1 MIAIP
6 ETTRYPPEYL
16 NEDIGPSLFATCI
29 VFLAL
34 ESVFMILMIA
44 SRYVGK
50 AERTN
55 RSMEVFLS
63 LTYVVC
69 TGKITIMILLV
80 ELGGA
85 GRHRVALPPSTVQ
98 NALKLST
105 ALQIVCPL
113 TTSLSKLG
121 VLCLL
126 HRILGRTSRGYR
138 LVIRSTFGVV
148 LVVMVVQVLYPFLNC
163 RPFSKTWIPQKPG
176 GCAITSLSLWRYLS
190 IPNVLTTLVVVGIPL
205 PALTKLQVSRSVKLG
220 FVAVFL
226 VCTVGV
232 IAAIMRLRAF
242 LKVADFHDI
251 TFENVEGLCWT
262 VAESG
267 IYLIAGTMLTL
278 KPLLRKLC
286 KGTIAK
292 RLFGDR
298 RKHSNSGV
306 SEKPYRSW
314 YRSAQDTATELP
326 KTQRSGSDA
335 TSISQ
340 EQR

>member
-1 MIAIP
+1 MIATP
-6 ETTRYPPEYL
+6 ETTNYPPEYL

-29 VFLAL
+29 VFLFL
-34 ESVFMILMIA
+34 ETVFMILMYA
-44 SRYVGK
+44 SRYVSKG
-50 AERTN
+50 ERTN
-55 RSMEVFLS
+55 QSMEVFLTLS
-63 LTYVVC
+63 YLIC
-69 TGKITIMILLV
+69 IGKITIMILLV

-85 GRHRVALPPSTVQ
+85 GQHQVALPPSTVR

-126 HRILGRTSRGYR
+126 HRILGQTSRGYR
-138 LVIRSTFGVV
+138 LVIRITFGVV

-163 RPFSKTWIPQKPG
+163 RPFSKTWTPQKPG
-176 GCAITSLSLWRYLS
+176 SCAITSLSLWRYLS

-220 FVAVFL
+220 FVAVFM
-226 VCTVGV
+226 VCTLGV
-232 IAAIMRLRAF
+232 IAAIMRLQAF
-242 LKVADFHDI
+242 LKVTNFHDI

-286 KGTIAK
+286 KGTVVK
-292 RLFGDR
+292 RLFGDGP
-298 RKHSNSGV
+298 KQSNSGV
-306 SEKPYRSW
+306 SGRSYRLW
-314 YRSAQDTATELP
+314 YRSAPHTTIELP

-335 TSISQ
+335 TNISD
-340 EQR
+340 EQW